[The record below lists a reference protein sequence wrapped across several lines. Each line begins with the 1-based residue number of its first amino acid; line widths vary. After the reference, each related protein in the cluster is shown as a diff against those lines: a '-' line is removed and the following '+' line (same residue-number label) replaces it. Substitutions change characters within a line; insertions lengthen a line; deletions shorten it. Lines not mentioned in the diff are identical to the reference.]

1 MKEESNQDS
10 VLVFWRYDPN
20 LTTIPTFTSDLLSV
34 YKISDRDYN
43 RLNKD
48 NSYLLIGTNN
58 IRSLTAAPRAVLPE
72 ETDREV
78 NIDRVKVS
86 W

>member
-34 YKISDRDYN
+34 YKISDS
-43 RLNKD
+43 RLQQIK
-48 NSYLLIGTNN
+48 
-58 IRSLTAAPRAVLPE
+58 
-72 ETDREV
+72 
-78 NIDRVKVS
+78 
-86 W
+86 

>member
-1 MKEESNQDS
+1 MTMKEESNQDS

-48 NSYLLIGTNN
+48 NSHLLIGTNN
-58 IRSLTAAPRAVLPE
+58 IRSLSAPELFYLKKQIE
-72 ETDREV
+72 
-78 NIDRVKVS
+78 S
-86 W
+86 